1 MSQTLMQA
9 VTVLGPG
16 GPDRLALIERAVP
29 VPAAGEVL
37 VRVARAGVNRH
48 DTGQRRRGHAPP
60 GATDIPGLEIAGEV
74 VQCGSAVRRFAV
86 GDRVCALVNGGGYA
100 QYCLADERTCL
111 AMPAEMSFA
120 AAASL
125 PEALYTL
132 WHNLIELCSLM
143 RGEWLLIHGGTS
155 GVGSIG
161 IQFARWLGVPVI
173 ATCGSD
179 DKCAVAQSLGAF
191 AVCNYRDADFVPWV
205 MQVTEGHG
213 ADVILDM
220 AGGRY
225 AERNLQALAM
235 DGRVTHLTSAG
246 EPTYQI
252 ALESLMRKRARI
264 TGSLLRPLAI
274 ERKARITEAIE
285 AQLWP
290 QVGALIQ
297 PCFDR
302 EFDLGDASAAH
313 ERIEAGLTIGK
324 ILLRPWS

>member
-1 MSQTLMQA
+1 
-9 VTVLGPG
+9 
-16 GPDRLALIERAVP
+16 
-29 VPAAGEVL
+29 
-37 VRVARAGVNRH
+37 
-48 DTGQRRRGHAPP
+48 
-60 GATDIPGLEIAGEV
+60 
-74 VQCGSAVRRFAV
+74 
-86 GDRVCALVNGGGYA
+86 
-100 QYCLADERTCL
+100 
-111 AMPAEMSFA
+111 
-120 AAASL
+120 
-125 PEALYTL
+125 
-132 WHNLIELCSLM
+132 
-143 RGEWLLIHGGTS
+143 
-155 GVGSIG
+155 
-161 IQFARWLGVPVI
+161 
-173 ATCGSD
+173 
-179 DKCAVAQSLGAF
+179 
-191 AVCNYRDADFVPWV
+191 